1 MTQSKTYVEQL
12 PGKTHR
18 RIFSNSIV
26 FSFGGI
32 SEPPNDLN
40 EYLSTRQNSTI
51 TQSDINPVSLSTPAL
66 EESDQG
72 GSSMITT

>member
-1 MTQSKTYVEQL
+1 M
-12 PGKTHR
+12 
-18 RIFSNSIV
+18 SNNYQV
-26 FSFGGI
+26 NFFDRSFQTKLFDI